1 MSVAS
6 LPSPAVLPHP
16 SAGKSDEF
24 LFRLGVGQ
32 YHDMV
37 RQGILA
43 EDDPVELLEG
53 FLVVKMSKNPP
64 HTKST
69 GRVQSRLNA
78 LLPVGFYTRAQ
89 EPVTLAD
96 GEPEP
101 DVAVVRGDDD
111 RYTDRHPGPAETP
124 LVVEVADVSLSR
136 DRTLKLRGY
145 ARAGIAVYWIV
156 NLVGRQVEVYAEPA
170 ASAEPPAYARSAV
183 YAAGDAVPVVLDGRE
198 VGRVAV
204 NDLLP

>member
-1 MSVAS
+1 MSVAP
-6 LPSPAVLPHP
+6 LPPLAALPHP
-16 SAGKSDEF
+16 SAGKSDDF
-24 LFRLGVGQ
+24 LFRLSVDQ

-37 RQGILA
+37 RQGILS

-78 LLPVGFYTRAQ
+78 LLAAGFYTRAQ
-89 EPVTLAD
+89 EPITLAD

-111 RYTDRHPGPAETP
+111 RYTDRHPGPAEAP
-124 LVVEVADVSLSR
+124 LVVEVADVSLAR
-136 DRTLKLRGY
+136 DRTVKLRSY

-156 NLVGRQVEVYAEPA
+156 NLVERQVETHANPEPTGYAERRVFTPGQ
-170 ASAEPPAYARSAV
+170 R
-183 YAAGDAVPVVLDGRE
+183 VPVVIDGAVVGE
-198 VGRVAV
+198 VPVES
-204 NDLLP
+204 LLP